1 MSPPSRTSLLSVTFE
16 SALKGRKEGRE
27 GERKEGRGKGGLVKS
42 LEGPGYG
49 CIPSAWYITME
60 LKKDLE
66 WTPRGHNQARTAFDK
81 KSIHPDLQTQRGKE
95 RMGRIESVALTYV
108 HCHM

>member
-27 GERKEGRGKGGLVKS
+27 GGRKKGRGKEGLVKS
-42 LEGPGYG
+42 LEGPRGRTGYG
-49 CIPSAWYITME
+49 YIPRAWYITMK

-66 WTPRGHNQARTAFDK
+66 WTPRGHNQARTAVDK
-81 KSIHPDLQTQRGKE
+81 KNIHPDL
-95 RMGRIESVALTYV
+95 
-108 HCHM
+108 

>member
-1 MSPPSRTSLLSVTFE
+1 
-16 SALKGRKEGRE
+16 
-27 GERKEGRGKGGLVKS
+27 
-42 LEGPGYG
+42 
-49 CIPSAWYITME
+49 ME

-66 WTPRGHNQARTAFDK
+66 WTPRGHNQARTAVDK